1 MITDMPAEPPQ
12 TLFPPVKGQRTTTE
26 PFHENAIAGNHVVT
40 SKPTG
45 KAHPD
50 DVDGHSYGGATSS
63 PKMGEG
69 PRGPIAGDSPTGD
82 AGPSYGTRDSGG
94 PRGPNDGGGKV
105 IISMGSESRDII
117 GGDDKMQNVSNPGRL
132 IALRFFSLKPISLLK
147 NDRLNASRK
156 PSARPLSLICNRNS
170 FLWKR
175 SKCIAILI

>member
-1 MITDMPAEPPQ
+1 MTNRGSVTPPTPVFNMITDMPAEPPQ

-132 IALRFFSLKPISLLK
+132 IALRFFS
-147 NDRLNASRK
+147 
-156 PSARPLSLICNRNS
+156 
-170 FLWKR
+170 
-175 SKCIAILI
+175 